1 MTLTNLSEHITT
13 EQAYCYVLMTGDVYL
28 VYRKKT
34 SSLAGA
40 DYFYTVVSTL
50 MVILFFHS
58 PEAVDPCEHK

>member
-34 SSLAGA
+34 SSVMELA
-40 DYFYTVVSTL
+40 FFITL
-50 MVILFFHS
+50 YRLFSCKFL
-58 PEAVDPCEHK
+58 